1 MKRLDKEW
9 DYLFQMDLD
18 CSESTCDDVSRFDIF
33 STKVESTYV
42 NVTILELWW
51 LKGAIVPVCRIIV

>member
-1 MKRLDKEW
+1 ME
-9 DYLFQMDLD
+9 LD

-42 NVTILELWW
+42 NVTILEQCNAGGFSGFREIRAMSEELEGE
-51 LKGAIVPVCRIIV
+51 KPQQI